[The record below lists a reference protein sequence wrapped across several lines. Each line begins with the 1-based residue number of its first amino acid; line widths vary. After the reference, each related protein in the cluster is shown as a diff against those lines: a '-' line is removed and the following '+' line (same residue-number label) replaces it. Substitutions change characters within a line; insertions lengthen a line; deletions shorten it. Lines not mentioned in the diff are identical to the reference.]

1 MLTEDTFAVVAGPG
15 TFDFSPAF
23 ENAVLCITPSGL
35 FLVVALQRLFWLSR
49 QPRKVAQSRRPI
61 LKLVRIILR
70 SKINESMH
78 VSESTISF

>member
-1 MLTEDTFAVVAGPG
+1 MRNEDAFAVIAGPG

-61 LKLVRIILR
+61 LKLARILLR
-70 SKINESMH
+70 LQANESVH
-78 VSESTISF
+78 IL

>member
-1 MLTEDTFAVVAGPG
+1 MRTEDPFAVVAGPG

-61 LKLVRIILR
+61 LKLARSLLR
-70 SKINESMH
+70 LQANESVH
-78 VSESTISF
+78 IL